1 MVLQIGR
8 QYVATAPVI
17 SNGMIV
23 LSAYTPFQV
32 LSRSFSNKIE
42 IAPVHKGK
50 TGPKDRA
57 EQVDL
62 LDLLVLTL
70 YPLERPEDREHGE
83 DAPVADWM
91 RGQLLFT
98 NQDHTEG
105 DFKVTGP
112 HFWYIEPS
120 DLEQRAYAWFLR
132 QGPSAR
138 KRLLNLLQVLEDID
152 DGPLTLPEI

>member
-23 LSAYTPFQV
+23 LSAY
-32 LSRSFSNKIE
+32 
-42 IAPVHKGK
+42 
-50 TGPKDRA
+50 
-57 EQVDL
+57 
-62 LDLLVLTL
+62 
-70 YPLERPEDREHGE
+70 
-83 DAPVADWM
+83 
-91 RGQLLFT
+91 QLLGKEAGWSWEEVQAIET
-98 NQDHTEG
+98 MYEG
-105 DFKVTGP
+105 YPG
-112 HFWYIEPS
+112 HS